1 MGHQRQA
8 AAWLG
13 LSCTAMCMRSLSTK
27 LAGEKKTHIAE
38 QRHHGPKTFHS
49 TGALGKANGTPDE
62 NGWHIMVY
70 SPRERRRGE
79 GMSSVNEDRPPKR
92 NAETRAKMPQI
103 LWTSKTHTGATEQ

>member
-1 MGHQRQA
+1 
-8 AAWLG
+8 
-13 LSCTAMCMRSLSTK
+13 MCSLSTK

-38 QRHHGPKTFHS
+38 QRHHGPK

-70 SPRERRRGE
+70 SPREHRRGE

-92 NAETRAKMPQI
+92 NAETRAKMLQI